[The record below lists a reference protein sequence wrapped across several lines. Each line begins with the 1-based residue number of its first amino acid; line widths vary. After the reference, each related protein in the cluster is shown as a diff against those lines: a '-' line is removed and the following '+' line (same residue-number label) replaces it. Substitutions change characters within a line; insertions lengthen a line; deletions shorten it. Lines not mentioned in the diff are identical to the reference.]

1 MDMIMAAPELLS
13 QGPDFCL
20 WGRAGSLAIQHPLV
34 ARFGTKDFL
43 PFKNRDLPTLLFL
56 SSLPPFSFLFLL
68 PLLSSL
74 SPFPSSLPFFLSFFL
89 SFFFKH
95 SIFQNPFLD
104 KEGITASTAGLW
116 VGEKL
121 LGINLAP
128 SKVNYYNDLKREA
141 VPINVFKITWVKLLK
156 WKDLVS
162 T

>member
-1 MDMIMAAPELLS
+1 MNKHASIA
-13 QGPDFCL
+13 
-20 WGRAGSLAIQHPLV
+20 
-34 ARFGTKDFL
+34 L
-43 PFKNRDLPTLLFL
+43 PFIKPILDCLSCPTLQLVERF
-56 SSLPPFSFLFLL
+56 
-68 PLLSSL
+68 
-74 SPFPSSLPFFLSFFL
+74 
-89 SFFFKH
+89 FFFKH

-156 WKDLVS
+156 
-162 T
+162 